1 MKLPKFSG
9 LRLQAD
15 IEQCEAAL
23 TDKANSLERGC
34 ASVRKDLRSL
44 RREVNKHKDCKDPE
58 TLKPLVAKRDL
69 LKLRVQA
76 LEKEQDDFVAQQRK
90 KLSLLISEIHAKF
103 ERMHGLLNYGL
114 ATGGL
119 GPTPGLLFN
128 ELSDFLAA
136 KTEGDRDSAERAVNL
151 ILAHGNVF
159 GDKEQTTDDI
169 NDRVLTQ
176 FEAITDPEECSR
188 FYAKNRDEIQRGFEA
203 RKNNQS

>member
-1 MKLPKFSG
+1 
-9 LRLQAD
+9 
-15 IEQCEAAL
+15 
-23 TDKANSLERGC
+23 
-34 ASVRKDLRSL
+34 
-44 RREVNKHKDCKDPE
+44 
-58 TLKPLVAKRDL
+58 
-69 LKLRVQA
+69 
-76 LEKEQDDFVAQQRK
+76 
-90 KLSLLISEIHAKF
+90 
-103 ERMHGLLNYGL
+103 MHGLLNYGL

-188 FYAKNRDEIQRGFEA
+188 FYSKKPRRDPTWIRSPQKQPILTSRPIYL
-203 RKNNQS
+203 